1 MVNGALDTLV
11 HQALAPQR
19 SRRYAPWLWLLLG
32 LFAVRVVAQ
41 PMALLVDARFLPPF
55 ESWHSG
61 ALPYPALLATQLLIL
76 AWLTRTAWQF
86 TTGAVSPRRRFGI
99 LMLILGSVYF
109 AAMLARFAL
118 GATILTGERWF
129 ASPLPTFF
137 HLVLAS
143 FLLLCGHFHFRYG
156 LKEPS

>member
-1 MVNGALDTLV
+1 MTSKS
-11 HQALAPQR
+11 

-41 PMALLVDARFLPPF
+41 PVALMADAWLLPPF

-61 ALPYPALLATQLLIL
+61 ALPYPLLLTTQLFIL
-76 AWLTRTAWQF
+76 AWLAHTAWQF
-86 TTGAVSPRRRFGI
+86 TRGEISPHRRFGV
-99 LMLILGSVYF
+99 LMLILGSAYF
-109 AAMLARFAL
+109 MTMLMRLVL
-118 GATILTGERWF
+118 GATILAGQRWF

-143 FLLLCGHFHFRYG
+143 FLLLYGHFHFRYG
-156 LKEPS
+156 SKAAS